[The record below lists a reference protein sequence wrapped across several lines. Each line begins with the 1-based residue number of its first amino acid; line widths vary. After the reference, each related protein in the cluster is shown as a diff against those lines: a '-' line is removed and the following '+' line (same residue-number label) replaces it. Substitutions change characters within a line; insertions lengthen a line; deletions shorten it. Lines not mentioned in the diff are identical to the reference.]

1 MCKSLR
7 EPLLSCEILE
17 GVNFRVWISIH
28 SPSLWDT
35 VPGRQ
40 EGCLSNHHQGHCPVL
55 DSERWCA
62 IFDVTLDWSC
72 MKPLTKAP
80 TQSMPGFPGCQD
92 ISRYVKICQERTAS
106 NWVRWSTATPQVEVE
121 DFVKRAKSLTKEIE
135 ELWLMEWGDAQ
146 GEMIWRWLSK
156 TCFLTN
162 KTDKTWN

>member
-80 TQSMPGFPGCQD
+80 TQSMPVFPGCQD
-92 ISRYVKICQERTAS
+92 ISRYVKICQDMSRTHCFELS
-106 NWVRWSTATPQVEVE
+106 PLVHSYPTGRGGRLRETC
-121 DFVKRAKSLTKEIE
+121 E
-135 ELWLMEWGDAQ
+135 ELDQGDWGAVAYGMGRCTRGDDMEMVVQ
-146 GEMIWRWLSK
+146 NL
-156 TCFLTN
+156 FF
-162 KTDKTWN
+162 